1 MALFGKRK
9 GPPDLG
15 RGMSDAEGN
24 VIEMPRDEDAARSA
38 SDMVVESS
46 DVIDEVVGKPS
57 RAEKRAAAKAAKAA
71 KAASGS
77 TSPGKLTRAQR
88 KAQRE
93 AAEAASDALRPS
105 NKVMIDFFP
114 GIAKEDA
121 IETARNWALTHMDM
135 PSMCFYYVHRIQD
148 GWAVEVQ
155 EGVGKAYLP
164 SVLRLAQESPGR
176 LVIVPMIRR
185 KMTVYYSARLG
196 EFEAQ
201 ILPEFQEP
209 PVMAENPPV
218 EAKRGPAMT
227 PVMKQYREW
236 LVAGAVTAAIGGLA
250 LLSSLT
256 FYALDPK
263 AKVPPEW
270 RTTDVALLPI
280 MQWSRLQANSTD
292 SYVVRLEFQDGQW
305 RIVRQAVG
313 ASVDLAKPD
322 STDSSGQIVGGQVP
336 NPDGSPVDV
345 NRLPTQP
352 APGQPGVQPTPVA
365 PAPNGPAV
373 SIPPPSN

>member
-1 MALFGKRK
+1 MALFGRKK

-15 RGMSDAEGN
+15 RGMAKADG
-24 VIEMPRDEDAARSA
+24 
-38 SDMVVESS
+38 
-46 DVIDEVVGKPS
+46 DVIDMPVPREIAHDAPPVGGEASRIVDEVTHKPT
-57 RAEKRAAAKAAKAA
+57 RAERRAAAKADKMAAAPAGKSVKPSRADKKAERD
-71 KAASGS
+71 AA
-77 TSPGKLTRAQR
+77 Q
-88 KAQRE
+88 
-93 AAEAASDALRPS
+93 AASDALRPS
-105 NKVMIDFFP
+105 NKIMIDFYP

-135 PSMCFYYVHRIQD
+135 PSMCYYYVHKIQD

-164 SVLRLAQESPGR
+164 SVLSLAQASPGR
-176 LVIVPMIRR
+176 LVVVPMIRR
-185 KMTVYYSARLG
+185 KMTIYYSARLG

-201 ILPEFQEP
+201 ILPELQEP

-218 EAKRGPAMT
+218 DAKRGPAMT

-236 LVAGAVTAAIGGLA
+236 LVSGVVAASIGGIV
-250 LLSSLT
+250 LLSSLA

-322 STDSSGQIVGGQVP
+322 STESSGQIVGGPVI
-336 NPDGSPVDV
+336 NPDGSPVDP
-345 NRLPTQP
+345 NRPP
-352 APGQPGVQPTPVA
+352 QPGAPVQAGPPAPVA
-365 PAPNGPAV
+365 PPSNGTAV